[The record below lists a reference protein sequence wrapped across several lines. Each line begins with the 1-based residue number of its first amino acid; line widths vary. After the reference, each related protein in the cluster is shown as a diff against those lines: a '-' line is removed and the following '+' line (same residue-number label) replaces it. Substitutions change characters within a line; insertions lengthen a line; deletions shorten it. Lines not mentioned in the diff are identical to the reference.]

1 MNVIMH
7 AITPPLSQRLSMIML
22 SLCFVILALYTPPAK
37 AETAGQVIELQGQV
51 MRNGTALS
59 QGSAID
65 SSDTI
70 TTGDNSKVVFKMIDG
85 ATIELGKNSE
95 LKLSEYHY
103 QQGGE
108 DNSVL
113 MEVMS
118 GFFRTLSGAV
128 GKNNTDHYQV
138 KTPLSSIGIQGTNYQ
153 VLVNKAEEKEFI
165 GARQGVIIVEENGII
180 STKKAL
186 LGDRQAQR
194 FLRIK
199 APAAGTRAMGVEWE
213 KFANKPQDFPAEFQ
227 W

>member
-1 MNVIMH
+1 MNVIMN
-7 AITPPLSQRLSMIML
+7 AITPPLAQRLIML
-22 SLCFVILALYTPPAK
+22 SLCFILLSLYAPQAK
-37 AETAGQVIELQGQV
+37 AETAGHVTQLQGHV

-70 TTGDNSKVVFKMIDG
+70 TTGNNSKVVFKMIDG
-85 ATIELGKNSE
+85 ATVELGKNSE

-103 QQGGE
+103 QQGGD

-113 MEVMS
+113 MEVMN
-118 GFFRTLSGAV
+118 GFFRTISGAV
-128 GKNNTDHYQV
+128 GKSNADHYQV

-153 VLVNKAEEKEFI
+153 VLVNKAEAKEFI
-165 GARQGVIIVEENGII
+165 GARQGVIIVEEIGII
-180 STKKAL
+180 GAKKAL
-186 LGDRQAQR
+186 LGDQQEQR
-194 FLRIK
+194 FLRMK

-213 KFANKPQDFPAEFQ
+213 KFATKPEDFPAEFQ

>member
-1 MNVIMH
+1 MNVIMN
-7 AITPPLSQRLSMIML
+7 AITPPLAQRLIML
-22 SLCFVILALYTPPAK
+22 SLCFILLSLYASPAK
-37 AETAGQVIELQGQV
+37 AETAGHVTELQGHV

-70 TTGDNSKVVFKMIDG
+70 TTGNNSTVVFKMIDG
-85 ATIELGKNSE
+85 ATIELGKNSA

-103 QQGGE
+103 QQGGN

-128 GKNNTDHYQV
+128 GKSNADHYQV

-153 VLVNKAEEKEFI
+153 VLVNKAEAKEFI
-165 GARQGVIIVEENGII
+165 GARQGVIIVEEIGII
-180 STKKAL
+180 GAKKAL
-186 LGDRQAQR
+186 LGDQQEQR
-194 FLRIK
+194 FLRMK

-213 KFANKPQDFPAEFQ
+213 KFATKPQDFPAEFQ